1 MRSEKTLHD
10 RILSFARHNDTI
22 RAVWMNAPRARPDT
36 SGDILQDLDIVY
48 AVTDIGPFRKKPG
61 WIARFGKPLMILE
74 PDSQMPD
81 AASAGPDENYTWLM
95 LFEDGNRIDLTL
107 RRVDTAAGHAAAS
120 RQIVVLLDKDH
131 ILPDLPP
138 VPDADNPVTCPDP
151 DTFRRCCES
160 FWWNAACVARGLWR
174 REILSATDH
183 LNLIV
188 RPSLIDMLTW
198 TAGLATGFSV
208 STGKNGKYLDRY
220 LPAPVWKRL
229 LATYPLAEP
238 ESVWHALYT
247 ASGLFH
253 DTARHVAA
261 RLGYSYNRQQ
271 AIAIGLYISK
281 IRGNRLDR

>member
-1 MRSEKTLHD
+1 
-10 RILSFARHNDTI
+10 
-22 RAVWMNAPRARPDT
+22 
-36 SGDILQDLDIVY
+36 
-48 AVTDIGPFRKKPG
+48 
-61 WIARFGKPLMILE
+61 
-74 PDSQMPD
+74 
-81 AASAGPDENYTWLM
+81 
-95 LFEDGNRIDLTL
+95 
-107 RRVDTAAGHAAAS
+107 
-120 RQIVVLLDKDH
+120 
-131 ILPDLPP
+131 
-138 VPDADNPVTCPDP
+138 
-151 DTFRRCCES
+151 
-160 FWWNAACVARGLWR
+160 
-174 REILSATDH
+174 
-183 LNLIV
+183 
-188 RPSLIDMLTW
+188 MLTW

-247 ASGLFH
+247 AGGLFH